1 MLSRCLSFF
10 SFYFLFSFI
19 FFVSI
24 TVKAENYLKIN
35 YGISTHDMDTVT
47 HAASGSTITHDDE
60 DEGFIISGGT
70 MLGDNWG
77 LDVMYYDLGS
87 SSLTSLDV
95 GDDLKIENDYYRVNT
110 AGTISNDITGFGTG
124 IILTTDTDNESS
136 INVNAYFKAGVHAW
150 DKSGSTTLLD
160 RNSDFAGRFFDKGIG
175 AYSGLGAGIDV
186 SDNISIELAYDIIG
200 LSKNASFADA
210 SSLISVGIKI
220 RN

>member
-35 YGISTHDMDTVT
+35 YGISNHDMDTT
-47 HAASGSTITHDDE
+47 TATGTITHDDE

-77 LDVMYYDLGS
+77 VDVMYYDLGS
-87 SSLTSLDV
+87 SSLTGLDV
-95 GDDLKIENDYYRVNT
+95 GEDFKIENDYYRVNT
-110 AGTISNDITGFGTG
+110 AGTISNDITGYGTG

-136 INVNAYFKAGVHAW
+136 INVNGYFKAGVHAW

-160 RNSDFAGRFFDKGIG
+160 RNSDFAGSFFDRGIG
-175 AYSGLGAGIDV
+175 AYGGLGVSIDAY
-186 SDNISIELAYDIIG
+186 DNISIELAYDIIG
-200 LSKNASFADA
+200 LSKNATFEDP

>member
-10 SFYFLFSFI
+10 SISFLFSFI

-35 YGISTHDMDTVT
+35 YGISSHDMGTTTVV
-47 HAASGSTITHDDE
+47 GTITHDDE

-77 LDVMYYDLGS
+77 VDVMLYDLGS
-87 SSLTSLDV
+87 SSLTSLAV
-95 GDDLKIENDYYRVNT
+95 GDDLKIEDDYYRVTT
-110 AGTISNDITGFGTG
+110 AGTILNDITGYGTG
-124 IILTTDTDNESS
+124 IILATDTDNESS
-136 INVNAYFKAGVHAW
+136 FNVNAYFKAGVHAW

-160 RNSDFAGRFFDKGIG
+160 RNDDFAGRFFDDGIG
-175 AYSGLGAGIDV
+175 AYGGLGAGIDV
-186 SDNISIELAYDIIG
+186 SDNVSIELAYDIIG
-200 LSKNASFADA
+200 LSKDVSFADA

>member
-1 MLSRCLSFF
+1 MLSRCLSFL
-10 SFYFLFSFI
+10 SICFLFSFI
-19 FFVSI
+19 FFVST

-35 YGISTHDMDTVT
+35 YGISNHDMDISKITSTV
-47 HAASGSTITHDDE
+47 THDDE

-77 LDVMYYDLGS
+77 VDVMYYDLGS

-95 GDDLKIENDYYRVNT
+95 GDDLKIEGDYYRVTT
-110 AGTISNDITGFGTG
+110 AGTISNDITGYGTG

-136 INVNAYFKAGVHAW
+136 FNVNAYLKAGVHAW

-160 RNSDFAGRFFDKGIG
+160 RNDDFAGRFFDEGIG
-175 AYSGLGAGIDV
+175 AYGGLGAGIDV
-186 SDNISIELAYDIIG
+186 SDNISIDLAYDIIG
-200 LSKNASFADA
+200 LSKDASFGDA

>member
-1 MLSRCLSFF
+1 MLYRCLSFF
-10 SFYFLFSFI
+10 SISFLFSFI

-35 YGISTHDMDTVT
+35 YGISNHDMDTST
-47 HAASGSTITHDDE
+47 FAGTITHDDE

-77 LDVMYYDLGS
+77 VDVMYYDLGS

-95 GDDLKIENDYYRVNT
+95 GDDLKIEGDYYRVTT
-110 AGTISNDITGFGTG
+110 AGTISNDITGYGTG
-124 IILTTDTDNESS
+124 IILATDTDNESS
-136 INVNAYFKAGVHAW
+136 SFNVNTYFKVGVHAW
-150 DKSGSTTLLD
+150 DKSGSTSLLD
-160 RNSDFAGRFFDKGIG
+160 RNDDFAGRFFDEGIG
-175 AYSGLGAGIDV
+175 AYGGLGAGIDV
-186 SDNISIELAYDIIG
+186 FDNISIDLAYDIIG
-200 LSKNASFADA
+200 LSKNASFEDA